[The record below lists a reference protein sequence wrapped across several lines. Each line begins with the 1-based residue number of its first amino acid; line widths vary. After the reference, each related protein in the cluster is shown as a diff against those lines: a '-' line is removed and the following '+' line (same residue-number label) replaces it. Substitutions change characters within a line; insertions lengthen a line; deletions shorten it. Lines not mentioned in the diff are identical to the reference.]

1 MKSLLVKCKKEDRGR
16 KVARDRAHE
25 VNKMEKKKK
34 EVKDNRLCLGRYGGR
49 REEEE
54 RCNRAVRVWRR
65 TIKQG

>member
-1 MKSLLVKCKKEDRGR
+1 MESMLVKGKKEDRER
-16 KVARDRAHE
+16 RVARDRAHE

-34 EVKDNRLCLGRYGGR
+34 EVKDNRLCLGCCRGR

-54 RCNRAVRVWRR
+54 RCNGAVRAWRR